1 MIRLKDLLDN
11 AVQDN
16 AQLIM
21 IEKLISVENR
31 LQKLYQE
38 NRNIL

>member
-16 AQLIM
+16 AKLIM
-21 IEKLISVENR
+21 IDKLVSVENR
-31 LQKLYQE
+31 LQKLYQKE
-38 NRNIL
+38 